1 VIQGC
6 NDCFTLWFILFLA
19 GGKAVANYDSVV
31 NGDKIIQ
38 TALEGFGRVDVVVNN
53 AGILRDKSF
62 SRISDTDWGMFKTTT
77 ASTDKINLSFWI
89 SVVIRQKIGGGWK
102 FRVLIRQ
109 VLVTYHCCFNLP

>member
-6 NDCFTLWFILFLA
+6 NGCFTVWFVLFLT

-38 TALEGFGRVDVVVNN
+38 TALEEFGRVDVVVNN

-62 SRISDTDWGMFKTTT
+62 SRISDTDWGMFKTAA
-77 ASTDKINLSFWI
+77 ASIDKIHLSLWI
-89 SVVIRQKIGGGWK
+89 AVVIRQKIGGGWK
-102 FRVLIRQ
+102 YRVFFRQ
-109 VLVTYHCCFNLP
+109 VQVTYCFSFS